1 MTKMVD
7 DDQIETSKAIQRRT
21 GKTFHVAT
29 RLLPAEIRHATYVLY
44 AFFRVADEV
53 VDDPD
58 PGSPAQQRREL
69 DRIRRA
75 ALGES
80 EADDPVLV
88 AFRDVKRQYGIPDR
102 EVEEFLDAMTAD
114 VDTDAYRTYE
124 ELQGYLR
131 GSAVAVGYMMMH
143 VIDPDDFQRARPHAK
158 ALGEAFQLTNFLRDV
173 REDVLEY
180 DRVYLPEETLQDH
193 GVTREQ
199 VLDLEYTEAF
209 GGAVRAEL
217 GRTERLYRE
226 GVAGIEYLPEA
237 SQFAVLLSAVLYAD
251 HHRLI
256 REQNYDV
263 ISATPSLGR
272 VRRLSLAAR
281 TWIHWKLERDP
292 VTVFY
297 RVSALE
303 PAAEPDRSIPT
314 PPEPDPSRSRS
325 AQSPR

>member
-1 MTKMVD
+1 MVD
-7 DDQIETSKAIQRRT
+7 DDQLETSKAIQRRT

-44 AFFRVADEV
+44 AFFRVADDV

-58 PGSPAQQRREL
+58 PGPPDHQRREL
-69 DRIRRA
+69 DRIRRG
-75 ALGES
+75 ALGETES
-80 EADDPVLV
+80 DDPVLS
-88 AFRDVKRQYGIPDR
+88 AFRDVKEKYGIPDG
-102 EVEEFLDAMTAD
+102 EVHEFIDAMASD
-114 VDTDAYRTYE
+114 VDTDAYQTYE
-124 ELQGYLR
+124 DLQEYLR
-131 GSAVAVGYMMMH
+131 GSAVAVGYMMLH
-143 VIDPDDFQRARPHAK
+143 VMDPEDYERARPHAK

-180 DRVYLPEETLQDH
+180 DRIYLPEETLGDY

-199 VLDLEYTEAF
+199 VLDLEYTESF
-209 GGAVRAEL
+209 GAAVRAEL

-226 GVAGIEYLPEA
+226 GVAGIEYLPQE

-256 REQNYDV
+256 REHEYDV
-263 ISATPSLGR
+263 LSTTPSLGR

-281 TWIHWKLERDP
+281 TWIHWKIERDP
-292 VTVFY
+292 VSVFY
-297 RVSALE
+297 RVSALDRG
-303 PAAEPDRSIPT
+303 AEPDRSIPT

-325 AQSPR
+325 ARSPR